1 MTWMLLLMLAQ
12 QAPSPAPSPVATPLS
27 LQKPSQADQIRAAM
41 AASIEKQLASVKLQS
56 QAVGVVTDSPA
67 ADKPFDKPENNLQ
80 LSAMIGNLINRA
92 Q

>member
-1 MTWMLLLMLAQ
+1 
-12 QAPSPAPSPVATPLS
+12 
-27 LQKPSQADQIRAAM
+27 M

-67 ADKPFDKPENNLQ
+67 ADKPFDKPENNPQ
-80 LSAMIGNLINRA
+80 LPAMIGNLINRA